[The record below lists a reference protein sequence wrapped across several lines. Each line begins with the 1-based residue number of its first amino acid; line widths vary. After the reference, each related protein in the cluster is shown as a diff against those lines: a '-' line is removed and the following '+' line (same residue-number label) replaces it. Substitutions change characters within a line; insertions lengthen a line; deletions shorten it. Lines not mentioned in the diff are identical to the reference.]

1 MSTDNQESTDITG
14 NTDRQGNEPPP
25 PKKKMKKEPGGN
37 RDHVE
42 IKKIFQN

>member
-25 PKKKMKKEPGGN
+25 KKKDEKRTWRKQRPC
-37 RDHVE
+37 RD
-42 IKKIFQN
+42 

>member
-14 NTDRQGNEPPP
+14 NTDRQGNDPPHT
-25 PKKKMKKEPGGN
+25 PKQMKKETGGN